1 MNVVPMR
8 YSTTE
13 TPTDV
18 TRRFLFEKTVS
29 LEDLVAGFMELARAE
44 GLTISYIRLI
54 NGSVGTA
61 SISTEVDDENLVGL
75 IRSCLADMV
84 EVGAYLDD
92 VFVYLELDLPYK
104 TIMLTVKKE
113 HEWLVDAVI
122 EGGWHTNDP
131 QGEEEPC

>member
-29 LEDLVAGFMELARAE
+29 LEDLVTGFMELARAE
-44 GLTISYIRLI
+44 GLAISYIRLI

-131 QGEEEPC
+131 QGEEELC